1 MMTMIT
7 SMRKPVGML
16 DRDNFANHDL
26 SKIKKD
32 PDMNAC
38 FWTFFVAK
46 VFVPVSE
53 ICLKKYID
61 VKIYAWQ
68 VLEILLIS

>member
-1 MMTMIT
+1 MKMMTMIT

-38 FWTFFVAK
+38 F
-46 VFVPVSE
+46 
-53 ICLKKYID
+53 
-61 VKIYAWQ
+61 
-68 VLEILLIS
+68 